1 MFFPMKSCLH
11 KRCQFSFAEATFIPT
26 TADPYDMDSDI
37 DQQNSHHAM
46 DSMEEDQSSFQGPE
60 DMESRLSPSKDTVSE
75 DDDTKDT
82 SLALNHSPVS
92 SQTIRNKR
100 NWDWLQDGVDDD
112 GVVDDRNN
120 GDDDDKVRDSD
131 NNNN

>member
-1 MFFPMKSCLH
+1 MGFFFNVV
-11 KRCQFSFAEATFIPT
+11 FSNSEVTKDNIEEEVQEKQATFIPT

-37 DQQNSHHAM
+37 DQQNSHQAM

-82 SLALNHSPVS
+82 SLALNHSP
-92 SQTIRNKR
+92 QQPNHQK
-100 NWDWLQDGVDDD
+100 Q
-112 GVVDDRNN
+112 
-120 GDDDDKVRDSD
+120 
-131 NNNN
+131 